1 MAIRPCDDVTVST
14 TGDDALTSWLRCTP
28 PGAWMWWS
36 WISEASS
43 LNGES
48 VMKNIRNRKR
58 TCQASPLKYEWWDVK
73 RFFFLFFIFLLASW
87 WRVVYCETKTT
98 PLSLFFFFF
107 KSNSLSLH
115 LWFLTSPLWP
125 TSMSVDRDRHMQGGQ
140 QPCLASPSGPWQKIS
155 MGTDNGTS
163 NENNTVCQPRNSACH
178 SRPFPMLEVFHE
190 LWWTRELNLEFN
202 SLVLHWLNTGY
213 HPHMG
218 SLVNTV
224 FFGISEFYWALYQF
238 IYEAAFFK
246 QFF

>member
-1 MAIRPCDDVTVST
+1 
-14 TGDDALTSWLRCTP
+14 
-28 PGAWMWWS
+28 
-36 WISEASS
+36 
-43 LNGES
+43 
-48 VMKNIRNRKR
+48 MKNIRNRKR

-73 RFFFLFFIFLLASW
+73 RFFIFYFFLNSLHGDGWFIV
-87 WRVVYCETKTT
+87 RPKQPPIT
-98 PLSLFFFFF
+98 FFF

-140 QPCLASPSGPWQKIS
+140 QSCLASPSGPWQKIS

-202 SLVLHWLNTGY
+202 SLLLHRLNTAC
-213 HPHMG
+213 HPHMWI
-218 SLVNTV
+218 LVIAV
-224 FFGISEFYWALYQF
+224 FFGIYEF
-238 IYEAAFFK
+238 
-246 QFF
+246 